1 MSNTALITEALGS
14 RNLELQNNIFY
25 HEVLSAFI
33 GNVEYMQNQLLIKMD
48 GDRTR
53 TDELKERLSLQQ
65 NLARSIKPE
74 DAQSDSKTFTYFI
87 SYGGST
93 VPPFEGWKAN
103 TGTDVATIFGGLLAG
118 VVVGGGL
125 TAAEIVAKGGT
136 LWTSPAGE
144 KLSGKQLYAYYDQ
157 QAEATKSAMSA
168 LNAVTSQ
175 DNLSLQ
181 SLRSKVD
188 SNTQLL
194 STIIKN
200 EKDRKEGV
208 MRNM

>member
-1 MSNTALITEALGS
+1 MTASALTLDALGS
-14 RNLELQNNIFY
+14 SNLELQNSILS
-25 HEVLSAFI
+25 HKLLSAFI

-48 GDRTR
+48 DDRQR
-53 TDELKERLSLQQ
+53 TDMLKERLSLQQ
-65 NLARSIKPE
+65 DLARQVEDPE
-74 DAQSDSKTFTYFI
+74 KDDKKHLYFI
-87 SYGGST
+87 SFDGST
-93 VPPFEGWKAN
+93 VSPF
-103 TGTDVATIFGGLLAG
+103 ATWRA
-118 VVVGGGL
+118 VGPSSNVPDAISSLKLNGMGPV
-125 TAAEIVAKGGT
+125 EIMKNGGT
-136 LWTSPAGE
+136 IWYNEDAAQ

-175 DNLSLQ
+175 DNLTLQ

-200 EKDRKEGV
+200 EKERKETV
-208 MRNM
+208 MRNMG

>member
-1 MSNTALITEALGS
+1 MPGSLSGITFNGMS
-14 RNLELQNNIFY
+14 
-25 HEVLSAFI
+25 
-33 GNVEYMQNQLLIKMD
+33 
-48 GDRTR
+48 
-53 TDELKERLSLQQ
+53 
-65 NLARSIKPE
+65 
-74 DAQSDSKTFTYFI
+74 
-87 SYGGST
+87 
-93 VPPFEGWKAN
+93 
-103 TGTDVATIFGGLLAG
+103 
-118 VVVGGGL
+118 
-125 TAAEIVAKGGT
+125 AAEIMLKGGKI
-136 LWTSPAGE
+136 WFNEAGE

-175 DNLSLQ
+175 DNLTLQ

-208 MRNM
+208 MRNMG

>member
-1 MSNTALITEALGS
+1 MTTASITSFETLGS
-14 RNLELQNNIFY
+14 RNLELQNALLS
-25 HEVLSAFI
+25 HQVLSAFI

-48 GDRTR
+48 DDRAR
-53 TDELKERLSLQQ
+53 TDMLKERLSLQQ
-65 NLARSIKPE
+65 DLARQVADPE
-74 DAQSDSKTFTYFI
+74 KDDKSHIYFI
-87 SYGGST
+87 SFDGST
-93 VPPFEGWKAN
+93 VPPFENWRYAPTPGQVPN
-103 TGTDVATIFGGLLAG
+103 GISSLTFNGMG
-118 VVVGGGL
+118 VD
-125 TAAEIVAKGGT
+125 EIMLKGGKIWFNT
-136 LWTSPAGE
+136 AGE
-144 KLSGKQLYAYYDQ
+144 MLSGKQLYAYYDQ

-168 LNAVTSQ
+168 LNSVTSQ
-175 DNLSLQ
+175 DNLTLQ

>member
-1 MSNTALITEALGS
+1 MPTAALIAEALGS
-14 RNLELQNNIFY
+14 RNIEYLNTYYY
-25 HEVLSAFI
+25 HKVLSAYI
-33 GNVEYMQNQLLIKMD
+33 GSLEGMQNDLLIKMD
-48 GDRTR
+48 GDRKR
-53 TDELKERLSLQQ
+53 TDDLKERLSLQQ
-65 NLARSIKPE
+65 NLARSIKPD
-74 DAQSDSKTFTYFI
+74 DAQSDSKTFNYFI
-87 SYGGST
+87 SYGEST
-93 VPPFEGWKAN
+93 EPPFEGWKAN
-103 TGTDVATIFGGLLAG
+103 KGTDVITIFSGLLAG
-118 VVVGGGL
+118 VSVAGGM
-125 TAAEIVAKGGT
+125 TAAELVAKGGV
-136 LWTSPAGE
+136 LWTSPVGE

-188 SNTQLL
+188 NNTQLL

>member
-1 MSNTALITEALGS
+1 MTTPSITAFETLGS
-14 RNLELQNNIFY
+14 RNLELQNSILS
-25 HEVLSAFI
+25 HQVLSAFI

-48 GDRTR
+48 DDRVR
-53 TDELKERLSLQQ
+53 TDALKERLALQQ
-65 NLARSIKPE
+65 DLARQVADPE
-74 DAQSDSKTFTYFI
+74 KDDKTHTYFI
-87 SYGGST
+87 SFDGST
-93 VPPFEGWKAN
+93 APPFENWRYAPTSAN
-103 TGTDVATIFGGLLAG
+103 VPSSLSGINFNGMSV
-118 VVVGGGL
+118 
-125 TAAEIVAKGGT
+125 AEIMLKGGKI
-136 LWTSPAGE
+136 WFNEAGE

-175 DNLSLQ
+175 DNLTLQ

>member
-1 MSNTALITEALGS
+1 MSTPALASIEALGS
-14 RNLELQNNIFY
+14 RNLEIQNALLS
-25 HEVLSAFI
+25 HQLLSAFI
-33 GNVEYMQNQLLIKMD
+33 GNVEYMQNQLLLKMD
-48 GDRTR
+48 VDRQR
-53 TDELKERLSLQQ
+53 TDRLKERLTLQQ
-65 NLARSIKPE
+65 DLWRSVQN
-74 DAQSDSKTFTYFI
+74 DAQSDDKKFTYFI
-87 SYGGST
+87 SFDEST
-93 VPPFEGWKAN
+93 MPPFENWIYAPTSAN
-103 TGTDVATIFGGLLAG
+103 VPASLNVNFNGMSVTDIML
-118 VVVGGGL
+118 
-125 TAAEIVAKGGT
+125 KGGRI
-136 LWTSPAGE
+136 WYSAGGD
-144 KLSGKQLYAYYDQ
+144 KLSGKQLAAYYDQ

-175 DNLSLQ
+175 DNLTLQ

>member
-1 MSNTALITEALGS
+1 MTTPTITAFETLGS
-14 RNLELQNNIFY
+14 RNLELQNAILSQQ
-25 HEVLSAFI
+25 VLSAFI

-48 GDRTR
+48 DDRQR
-53 TDELKERLSLQQ
+53 TDMLKERLGLQQ
-65 NLARSIKPE
+65 DLARQVKDPE
-74 DAQSDSKTFTYFI
+74 KDDKTHSYFI
-87 SYGGST
+87 SFDGMT
-93 VPPFEGWKAN
+93 TPPFQDWVAVQSSSSSVPGLSGSPLNGLSVA
-103 TGTDVATIFGGLLAG
+103 DVMK
-118 VVVGGGL
+118 
-125 TAAEIVAKGGT
+125 KGGT
-136 LWTSPAGE
+136 IWVSAGGE

-175 DNLSLQ
+175 DNLTLQ

>member
-1 MSNTALITEALGS
+1 MTAAAITFETLGS
-14 RNLELQNNIFY
+14 NNLELQNSILS
-25 HEVLSAFI
+25 HILLSAFI

-48 GDRTR
+48 DDRQR
-53 TDELKERLSLQQ
+53 TNMLKERLALQQ
-65 NLARSIKPE
+65 DLARQVSDPE
-74 DAQSDSKTFTYFI
+74 KDDKTHTYFI
-87 SYGGST
+87 SFDGST
-93 VPPFEGWKAN
+93 APPFENWRYAPTSAN
-103 TGTDVATIFGGLLAG
+103 VPGSLSGITFNGMSS
-118 VVVGGGL
+118 
-125 TAAEIVAKGGT
+125 AEIMLKGGKI
-136 LWTSPAGE
+136 WFNEAGE

-175 DNLSLQ
+175 DNLTLQ

-200 EKDRKEGV
+200 EKDRKEAV
-208 MRNM
+208 MRNMG